1 MEVITWN
8 IVPKLE
14 ANGYYYFTVAA
25 VGDGVQYAD
34 SPYVVSD
41 VFEYTGE
48 EAPPL
53 AAPTG
58 LAWRLYEI
66 DDARRYYATW
76 DNLDDYEDNDFFNV
90 TFYDQAG
97 DYLMNNTWSKREI
110 VERGY
115 GGIPI
120 RAEFLPRESGG
131 ACRFTVQVYSSRPNQ
146 YASSPMPDPAPEEYY
161 SPWLQIRAEE

>member
-1 MEVITWN
+1 MEYEVIRQL
-8 IVPKLE
+8 KQSKKS
-14 ANGYYYFTVAA
+14 TVSL
-25 VGDGVQYAD
+25 VQEKGGGRMFVRKVLAGRHPVYQMLQKD
-34 SPYVVSD
+34 SHPC
-41 VFEYTGE
+41 
-48 EAPPL
+48 
-53 AAPTG
+53 

-76 DNLDDYEDNDFFNV
+76 DNLDDYEDDDFFNV